1 MFRLAAALSIL
12 VCVAATRHLGTAVAA
27 LFNENNAVH
36 VEPDAIE
43 SATLIIGTHL
53 IYLHA
58 LNEEIYAAA
67 LDSASLSGQDRR
79 FYKSE
84 LAGGMWVEITDAGS
98 VRDITAAGNIV
109 DKSEI
114 QALFLT
120 HHTKSD
126 RVTYDLRTNAKVCI
140 FDIYNVYDLENM
152 PELEPLK
159 LQYDMMKESGSKTKT
174 IKRNRNLVQN
184 FFAMQVKSETTQV
197 YDRQIQALQGYYD
210 ELVANGAESGDCEMV
225 LNVMA
230 KIDNSRKAAVYAL
243 IESGLAS
250 LQDKVADVSGDEDLE
265 LDDVLL
271 TAVGNS
277 QSALA
282 ESMSEAQ
289 GNMLA
294 RGDTVLSETEYT
306 LSEEMITNAM
316 EANYFACDGQNQK
329 LQYLQ
334 NISAGVIAD
343 RLGETELLNGMIDKA
358 DVAYGQMLSRGA
370 TDEYMTLVS
379 QNVSHAALQS
389 RMKADMADAN
399 AARGELEFFIQGKAD
414 RMEREEAQSYILL
427 RIQDA
432 AKFKAA
438 VKADAYQAEYQ
449 GSVSAYVD
457 WLNTLLDS
465 IRSNGSSQTEEE
477 GMYEQKADLQQ
488 QKLEALDGLDL
499 DTAKKIDA
507 QIAEIDAK
515 IDTAEGSAADKL
527 SVLTQQKAE
536 LEKQLQKELEK
547 ELQKKPEEQAEDSGE
562 TDSAADSAIVALQ
575 VEISRLEVEIAEN
588 RMALPENSQAANIV
602 NSKNEILRLLAEA
615 DAGDSALVSMESHVS
630 VLAAM
635 LAEGSPLAR
644 EALKEVYQ
652 KLLAKSELEGIGAY
666 QDLQEQIEAAISDSV
681 VNTSLSGE
689 MTVQGAQRVIAD
701 ALGVESLTD
710 AQGNLLSDIPK
721 EDMAA
726 ALIALGEFDKKTSRA
741 AQTMGTAGESGA
753 AQPGRESDD
762 GTDAAGS
769 AKSSEIHAMVEG
781 LAAALSQGNG
791 SVVFQTKKQGSECY
805 VPAETLADYL
815 GYRYIWNDTRKSA
828 VLSRGRCFYRFTAFR
843 ENVENEA
850 GETVYMDSPAG
861 FSGGIYIPE
870 AFVEN
875 CFACR
880 LYEISGTGYS
890 ILVNDMT
897 EEKSQEIFSELM
909 EKGGF

>member
-1 MFRLAAALSIL
+1 MTKRHRMFRTAAALSIL
-12 VCVAATRHLGTAVAA
+12 VCLTAARHLGTAVAA

-36 VEPDAIE
+36 VDPDTIE
-43 SATLIIGTHL
+43 STTLIIGTHL

-67 LDSASLSGQDRR
+67 MDSASLSGQDRR

-126 RVTYDLRTNAKVCI
+126 RVTYDLRTSAKVCI
-140 FDIYNVYDLENM
+140 FDIYNVYDLESM

-159 LQYDMMKESGSKTKT
+159 LQYDMMKESGSRTKT
-174 IKRNRNLVQN
+174 IKRNKSLVQQ
-184 FFAMQVKSETTQV
+184 FFAMPVKSETTAL

-210 ELVANGAESGDCEMV
+210 ELAANGAESRDCEMV
-225 LNVMA
+225 LYVMT
-230 KIDNSRKAAVYAL
+230 KVDNSRKAAVYTL

-250 LQDKVADVSGDEDLE
+250 LQGKVTDVSDNGDLE

-271 TAVGNS
+271 TAIGNS
-277 QSALA
+277 QNALA

-306 LSEEMITNAM
+306 LSEEMITNAISD
-316 EANYFACDGQNQK
+316 NYFACDGQNRK
-329 LQYLQ
+329 LQHLQ

-343 RLGETELLNGMIDKA
+343 RMGETELLNAMIDRA
-358 DVAYGQMLSRGA
+358 DVVYGQMLSRGA
-370 TDEYMTLVS
+370 TNEYMTLAS

-414 RMEREEAQSYILL
+414 RMEREEAQGYILT

-438 VKADAYQAEYQ
+438 VRTDAYRTEYRN
-449 GSVSAYVD
+449 SVTAYVD
-457 WLNTLLDS
+457 WLNALLDS
-465 IRSNGSSQTEEE
+465 SRKSGSSQTEEE

-488 QKLEALDGLDL
+488 QKLQALDGLDL

-507 QIAEIDAK
+507 QIAEIDKK
-515 IDTAEGSAADKL
+515 IDSTQGDASDKL
-527 SVLTQQKAE
+527 SALIQQKT
-536 LEKQLQKELEK
+536 ELEK
-547 ELQKKPEEQAEDSGE
+547 ELQKELGEQAEDSGE
-562 TDSAADSAIVALQ
+562 PDSADDSAAVALQ

-588 RMALPENSQAANIV
+588 KMALPEDSQAANIV
-602 NSKNEILRLLAEA
+602 NSKNEILSLLAEGDDG
-615 DAGDSALVSMESHVS
+615 DAALVSLESNVS
-630 VLAAM
+630 VLATM

-652 KLLAKSELEGIGAY
+652 KLLAKSELEGVGAY
-666 QDLQEQIEAAISDSV
+666 QGLQEQIETAISDSV

-689 MTVQGAQRVIAD
+689 MTAQDAQRVIAD
-701 ALGVESLTD
+701 VLGIESLTD
-710 AQGNLLSDIPK
+710 AQGSVLSGIPK
-721 EDMAA
+721 DDMAA
-726 ALIALGEFDKKTSRA
+726 ALIALGEFDKKTGHI
-741 AQTMGTAGESGA
+741 AQTMGEAGESGA
-753 AQPGRESDD
+753 KP
-762 GTDAAGS
+762 
-769 AKSSEIHAMVEG
+769 SEIHTMTEG
-781 LAAALSQGNG
+781 LAAMLSQDDDG
-791 SVVFQTKKQGSECY
+791 VVFQTKKQGGECY
-805 VPAETLADYL
+805 VPAETLAGYL
-815 GYRYIWNDTRKSA
+815 GYRYIWNDTKKSA
-828 VLSRGRCFYRFTAFR
+828 ILSRGRYFYRFTAFR
-843 ENVENEA
+843 ETVENEA
-850 GETVYMDSPAG
+850 GETVYMESLAG
-861 FSGGIYIPE
+861 FSGGIYIP
-870 AFVEN
+870 ASFVET

-880 LYEISGTGYS
+880 LYEISGTSYS
-890 ILVNDMT
+890 VLVNDKA
-897 EEKSQEIFSELM
+897 EEKSQEILSTLM